1 MLSSIGLTQ
10 GVVIQGG
17 TLLIDI
23 GLALVLSY
31 LYQRALELSAP
42 EISTARMYP
51 MGRAA
56 KPSLQSRKSTA
67 RSRAWHD

>member
-17 TLLIDI
+17 ALLIDI
-23 GLALVLSY
+23 GLALVLSF

-42 EISTARMYP
+42 EISTARLYQ
-51 MGRAA
+51 MGQAT
-56 KPSLQSRKSTA
+56 KPSPQSRKSRA
-67 RSRAWHD
+67 RSKAWHD

>member
-17 TLLIDI
+17 ALLIDI
-23 GLALVLSY
+23 GLALVLSF

-42 EISTARMYP
+42 ETTII
-51 MGRAA
+51 GRLP
-56 KPSLQSRKSTA
+56 KRGTTNRPNNRSRRA
-67 RSRAWHD
+67 RSRSKA